1 MDIFLGSNIF
11 ASAKVYR
18 ILVGHANVHIIFKW
32 LWKSQCQP
40 KHKVFFWLL
49 IKGRLST
56 RNILRRRNMHPDS
69 YNCAL
74 CNMLVEESAFHLFL
88 DCSVARMCWD
98 ILNVDIPLNDDF
110 PDLAVELKAQLN
122 TQFFME
128 AIILLC
134 WIIWTARN
142 ELIFKGNS
150 LNLVGCSELNLL
162 KHRIKA
168 NQQEQFPHGFRILN
182 KLLADLYFLCL
193 FFCLLI

>member
-74 CNMLVEESAFHLFL
+74 CNMLVEESTFHLFL
-88 DCSVARMCWD
+88 DCSFARMCWD

-128 AIILLC
+128 AIILMC
-134 WIIWTARN
+134 WTIWTARN
-142 ELIFKGNS
+142 ELIFKANQIS
-150 LNLVGCSELNLL
+150 LQDCMHFFFREGKLVGLRVKSSLS
-162 KHRIKA
+162 
-168 NQQEQFPHGFRILN
+168 F
-182 KLLADLYFLCL
+182 
-193 FFCLLI
+193 